1 MAEQSPDAIEVLE
14 EILRS
19 LTINK
24 DNVSNKNIELVT
36 PETEE
41 MSIAPALAVYNE
53 NVQTMTPKSMVPD
66 LEWFD
71 GDRTKFKD

>member
-66 LEWFD
+66 LGWFD